1 MELRSDQLIQRIVE
15 QWMLEAEAVV
25 FLILFYATKASVVMN
40 SLQERLNPSLDW
52 GGAAAAASH
61 GSSHSPI

>member
-25 FLILFYATKASVVMN
+25 FF
-40 SLQERLNPSLDW
+40 NPLLCYEGVCCDEFPARKVEPKPGLGR
-52 GGAAAAASH
+52 GGSCC
-61 GSSHSPI
+61 